1 MRLRVQMTLIAAI
14 VVFITNSF
22 LLCSCKGKD
31 ALESKRKLA
40 GNPVAS
46 VKVVAAQKGTI
57 TQILIVY
64 GSVIPA
70 PGSTQIISV
79 PFESQVRRILV
90 DRGQK
95 VSRGDVL
102 LEIAPSLNASLQI
115 EQARTT
121 YEAMKQNLQHMQE
134 LYNLRLAT
142 NTQLLQA
149 QQALSQAQLN
159 LENMK
164 KQGIGGKRD
173 LRSES
178 DGIVQKILVRE
189 GAVVPPGN
197 PLAEIIAK
205 NSLEVRLGVELED
218 VPSVRVNQNISLA
231 SLNASAAHVFT
242 SRIRKVSQS
251 VNPTTRL
258 IDVYVPLQPSAGFL
272 PGEAV
277 KGTLTVGSS
286 RGLIV
291 PRSAILPEGDHY
303 VLFIVKND
311 QAVKRVVRLGLNNDK
326 EVEIIGEGLLP
337 GDLVVVLGDYELKDG
352 MSVTVK
358 DAQ

>member
-1 MRLRVQMTLIAAI
+1 MTFITAI
-14 VVFITNSF
+14 VVITMSCF

-31 ALESKRKLA
+31 ALENRKELA
-40 GNPVAS
+40 GRPVAS
-46 VKVVAAQKGTI
+46 VKAVAARKGTI

-70 PGSTQIISV
+70 PGSTQMISV

-90 DRGQK
+90 DSGQK
-95 VSRGDVL
+95 VSPGDVL
-102 LEIAPSLNASLQI
+102 IEIVPSLNASLQF
-115 EQARTT
+115 ERAQTT
-121 YEAMKQNLQHMQE
+121 YEAMTQNLQHTQE

-149 QQALSQAQLN
+149 KQALSQAQLN

-164 KQGIGGKRD
+164 KQGLGGKRE
-173 LRSES
+173 LRSER

-189 GAVVPPGN
+189 GTVVPPGN

-205 NSLEVRLGVELED
+205 NNLEVSLGVELED
-218 VPSVRVNQNISLA
+218 VRSVQVNQSISLA
-231 SLNASAAHVFT
+231 SINASATHTFT
-242 SRIRKVSQS
+242 GRIRKVSQS
-251 VNPTTRL
+251 VNPATRL
-258 IDVYVPLQPSAGFL
+258 IDVYVPLHPSAGFL

-277 KGTLTVGSS
+277 KGILTIGSDQ
-286 RGLIV
+286 GLIV
-291 PRSAILPEGDHY
+291 PKSAVLPEGGHY
-303 VLFIVKND
+303 ILFIVKNG
-311 QAVKRVVRLGLNNDK
+311 QAVKRVVRVGLKNDK
-326 EVEIIGEGLLP
+326 EVEVMGDGLLP
-337 GDLVVVLGDYELKDG
+337 GDLVVILGNYELKDG